1 MGINTIKQDYT
12 FSGQDITVYAYRNI
26 ALENER
32 ARRKRSGAST
42 GYQNKSRQD
51 IYRQAQQELNFTQKS
66 EKPLEQS
73 GKSQSGIGK
82 EGGGLPELKEDFT
95 DSSNLGRGDS
105 GISGSLD
112 GGSKVFFELGTL
124 DSFSFSSFRE
134 KNAIRTLGRSHA
146 LGYTRGPRTVAG
158 SLTFNAT
165 QENELLAFFAG
176 VDLNEVPYGNIPMK
190 TLMLDQIDPF
200 NVILMF
206 SNEMGG
212 NSVLQLFNL
221 ELSSESQ
228 RMSVH
233 DILVQNTVNFYATD
247 ILPMQDVGNTFN
259 TRFAMLAGIAA
270 DGTSGINNTM
280 RKKINASIQSKTLG
294 DEAERLLG
302 RSRGLF

>member
-1 MGINTIKQDYT
+1 MTINTIKQDYT

-26 ALENER
+26 ALEKER
-32 ARRKRSGAST
+32 ERRGLSGSST
-42 GYQNKSRQD
+42 DFQSQTRQE
-51 IYRQAQQELNFTQKS
+51 IFRQGQQQLNFSGGS
-66 EKPLEQS
+66 EKPQEVS
-73 GKSQSGIGK
+73 GKSQAGINK
-82 EGGGLPELKEDFT
+82 EGGGFPELSDEYSDR
-95 DSSNLGRGDS
+95 SNLGRGDS
-105 GISGSLD
+105 GIAGSSGN
-112 GGSKVFFELGTL
+112 KVFFELGTL
-124 DSFSFSSFRE
+124 DSFSFSTFRE

-176 VDLNEVPYGNIPMK
+176 VDLNENTYTNIPMK
-190 TLMLDQIDPF
+190 TVMLDQIDPF

-233 DILVQNTVNFYATD
+233 DVVIQNTVNFYATD
-247 ILPMQDVGNTFN
+247 ILPMQDVGNSFS
-259 TRFAMLAGIAA
+259 TRFAMLAGIAG
-270 DGTSGINNTM
+270 DGTRQSNNDI
-280 RKKINASIQSKTLG
+280 RKTIGASINKKTLG
-294 DEAERLLG
+294 SEAKRLLD